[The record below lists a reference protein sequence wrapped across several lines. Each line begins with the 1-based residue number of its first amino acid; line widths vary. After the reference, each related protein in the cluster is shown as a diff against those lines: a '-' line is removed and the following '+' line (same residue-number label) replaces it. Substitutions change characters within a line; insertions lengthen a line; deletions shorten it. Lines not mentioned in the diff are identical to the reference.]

1 MCIRQGVLY
10 EKGYHMNTVTVNQL
24 ASSSLLHP
32 AEVVSLNVSFL
43 SFQGGQVRRGDARND
58 NPGPGSLYGNRPEWT
73 PLPSWAGDFRN
84 TTLPLCSDQ
93 ELSRLLFHVVVHIMS
108 SWVPSSDSTDPGKAG
123 ARDANL
129 TVGQVAGTHKHI
141 KTETFGQKLTLAEIT
156 FIW

>member
-32 AEVVSLNVSFL
+32 AEVVSLHVSFL
-43 SFQGGQVRRGDARND
+43 SSQCGQVRRGDARND
-58 NPGPGSLYGNRPEWT
+58 NPGPGSLYGNRPEWI

-93 ELSRLLFHVVVHIMS
+93 ELTRLLFYGAVHIMS
-108 SWVPSSDSTDPGKAG
+108 SWVPSSDSTDPGKTGAG
-123 ARDANL
+123 DATPHCRPGSWL
-129 TVGQVAGTHKHI
+129 STHKHI
-141 KTETFGQKLTLAEIT
+141 RTETFGQHWT
-156 FIW
+156 